1 MKRNLNRFLKPQEQ
15 EFKVAL
21 SQIKS
26 GRKIDHWM
34 WYIFPQF
41 EGLGFSETSK
51 FYAIQDLEEAREFL
65 NHPILG
71 ANLKQICNTLLQLE
85 ESNAL
90 KIMGSPDDK
99 KLKSS
104 MTLFTV
110 VAKKDETVFQKV
122 LNKYFN
128 GEGDDKT
135 LQLLKENFKN

>member
-51 FYAIQDLEEAREFL
+51 FYAIQDLEEAKEFL

>member
-51 FYAIQDLEEAREFL
+51 FYAIQDLEEAKEFL

-110 VAKKDETVFQKV
+110 VAEKDETVFQKV

>member
-1 MKRNLNRFLKPQEQ
+1 MKRNLNRFLNPQEQ
-15 EFKVAL
+15 KFKVAL
-21 SQIKS
+21 SQIKA
-26 GRKIDHWM
+26 GRKIGHWM

>member
-1 MKRNLNRFLKPQEQ
+1 MKRNLNRFLKPQGQ

-21 SQIKS
+21 SQIKA
-26 GRKIDHWM
+26 GRKIGHWM

>member
-1 MKRNLNRFLKPQEQ
+1 MKRNLNRFLEPQEQ
-15 EFKVAL
+15 DFELAL

-26 GRKIDHWM
+26 GRKIGHWI

-41 EGLGFSETSK
+41 KGLGFSETSK

-122 LNKYFN
+122 LNKYFD
-128 GEGDDKT
+128 GEVDDKT
-135 LQLLKENFKN
+135 LQLFKENFKN

>member
-26 GRKIDHWM
+26 GRKIGHWM

>member
-1 MKRNLNRFLKPQEQ
+1 MD
-15 EFKVAL
+15 VV
-21 SQIKS
+21 
-26 GRKIDHWM
+26 
-34 WYIFPQF
+34 YFPQF

-51 FYAIQDLEEAREFL
+51 FYAIQDLEEAKEFL

>member
-1 MKRNLNRFLKPQEQ
+1 MKRNLNRFLEPQEQ
-15 EFKVAL
+15 DFELAL

-26 GRKIDHWM
+26 GRKIGHWM